1 MLNWFISS
9 ETDARARVSHLIL
22 IVRVVRSVGEGESG
36 LVILRRRQGRGGRG
50 PSRHGERRGGRD
62 RGDRGVGGALPRAE
76 PLPHVIEGEH
86 GEGGRGGE
94 HAGVQRAGRVTER
107 SPTLKSEN
115 C

>member
-1 MLNWFISS
+1 M
-9 ETDARARVSHLIL
+9 SHLIL
-22 IVRVVRSVGEGESG
+22 IVRVVRGVREGESG

-62 RGDRGVGGALPRAE
+62 RGHGGVGGALPRAE

-94 HAGVQRAGRVTER
+94 HAGVLGAGGVTER
-107 SPTLKSEN
+107 RPTLESEQKIIVVSIFFTDE
-115 C
+115 